1 MARPYVK
8 VIRVK
13 QKRRLAV
20 DAVWRASWYPELK
33 VLMGNVGLLIIHSDE
48 GPGC

>member
-1 MARPYVK
+1 MK

-20 DAVWRASWYPELK
+20 NAVWWSSGHPELK

-48 GPGC
+48 GSGC